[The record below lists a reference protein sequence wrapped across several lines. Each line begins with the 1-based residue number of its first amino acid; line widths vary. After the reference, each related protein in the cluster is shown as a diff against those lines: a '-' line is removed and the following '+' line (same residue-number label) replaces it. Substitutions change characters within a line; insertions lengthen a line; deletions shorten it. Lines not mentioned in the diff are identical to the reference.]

1 MPDPERTR
9 RSTCWVG
16 SQPASQSGM
25 WICGIV
31 SLFVFLAELLHGK
44 IKWGLGLTIVSVL
57 STGTR
62 VASLMR

>member
-1 MPDPERTR
+1 MLGGE
-9 RSTCWVG
+9 
-16 SQPASQSGM
+16 PACVTVRDVDLWDRQ
-25 WICGIV
+25 
-31 SLFVFLAELLHGK
+31 FVCFLAELLHGK